1 MDTSMTKDKFLSTL
15 RSERAN
21 WEALIAKVDVSRMTQ
36 PGVAGEWS
44 LKDVLAH
51 VAVYEEWTGSVL
63 EELMRGETK
72 TLDNGQP
79 EDIDMEKRNARFFRE
94 NQHRSLQDVRTFS
107 QQAFQHLLAVVQ
119 SLPEEDLISASPR
132 FKHLLP
138 VYWPNEPLWEAIAGN
153 SYEHYQQHIP
163 DIRTWLST
171 Q

>member
-1 MDTSMTKDKFLSTL
+1 MDIVMTKDKFLSIL

-21 WEALIAKVDVSRMTQ
+21 WEALLSEADISHMTQ

-44 LKDVLAH
+44 LKDVIAH
-51 VAVYEEWTGSVL
+51 VAVYEEWISSVL

-72 TLDNGQP
+72 TLNSGQP
-79 EDIDMEKRNARFFRE
+79 EDVDVEKRNARLFRE
-94 NQHRSLQDVRTFS
+94 NQHHPLQEVLSFS

-119 SLPEEDLISASPR
+119 SLSEEDLIATSPR

-138 VYWPNEPLWEAIAGN
+138 AYWPDESLWKTIAGD
-153 SYEHYQQHIP
+153 SYEHYHQHIP
-163 DIRTWLST
+163 DIRAWLNA